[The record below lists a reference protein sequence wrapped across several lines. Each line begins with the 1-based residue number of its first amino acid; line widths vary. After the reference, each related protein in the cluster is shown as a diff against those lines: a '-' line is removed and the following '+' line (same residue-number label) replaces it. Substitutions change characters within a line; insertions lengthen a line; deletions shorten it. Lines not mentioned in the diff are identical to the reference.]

1 MKKFGLLITV
11 LAMAMMLLSACGGGT
26 SDQKDNNSNNGST
39 TPSTNDDQ
47 PKDKI
52 KIGMVTDTGGVDD
65 KSFNQAAWEGIQ
77 AFGEANG
84 LVENTDYKYLQSIS
98 DADYDTNL
106 AQFVQGNFD
115 ITFATGYKL
124 KAAMEKV
131 AKANPDVNFAII
143 DEYVDLPNVT
153 SATFKDQE
161 GSFLVGIVAALTT
174 ETNTVGFIGG
184 EESELMKRFEA
195 GFEAGVKTI
204 NPKAEVLVQYANS
217 YSDAAK
223 GAAIAST
230 MYGKQADVIYVAAGG
245 TGNGVFTEA
254 KNRKA
259 NGENVWVI
267 GVDRDQYEEGL
278 PENVTLTSMV
288 KGVGAAVQQIS
299 TLTKNNE
306 LKGGQ
311 IEFGLA
317 DGGVGIAETTDN
329 VGEDALQQVKNYE
342 EKIISGEIIV
352 PKTAKD
358 LEIYLNGL
366 K

>member
-1 MKKFGLLITV
+1 MKKIGLWFFV
-11 LAMAMMLLSACGGGT
+11 WVMAMAVLSACGG
-26 SDQKDNNSNNGST
+26 SDQENNSST
-39 TPSTNDDQ
+39 STPNTNENQ
-47 PKDKI
+47 VKETI
-52 KIGMVTDTGGVDD
+52 KIGLAADTGGVDD
-65 KSFNQAAWEGIQ
+65 KSFNQAAWEGIK
-77 AFGEANG
+77 AFGEANN
-84 LVENTDYKYLQSIS
+84 LVEGTDYKYLQATT

-106 AQFVQGNFD
+106 SQFVQGKFD
-115 ITFATGYKL
+115 ITFAAGYKL
-124 KAAMEKV
+124 KAAIEK
-131 AKANPDVNFAII
+131 AAQSNPDMNFAII

-153 SATFKDQE
+153 SATFKEQE

-195 GFEAGVKTI
+195 GFEAGVKTV

-223 GAAIAST
+223 GAAIASA
-230 MYGKQADVIYVAAGG
+230 MYGKQADIIYVAAGG

-288 KGVGAAVQQIS
+288 KGVEAAVQQIS
-299 TLTKNNE
+299 TLAKNNE
-306 LKGGQ
+306 LKGGLM
-311 IEFGLA
+311 EFGLA
-317 DGGVGIAETTDN
+317 DGGVGIADTTEN
-329 VGEDALQQVKNYE
+329 IGEDALQQVKDYE
-342 EKIISGEIIV
+342 AKIISGEIIV
-352 PKTAKD
+352 PKTAKE
-358 LEIYLNGL
+358 LEAYVNGL